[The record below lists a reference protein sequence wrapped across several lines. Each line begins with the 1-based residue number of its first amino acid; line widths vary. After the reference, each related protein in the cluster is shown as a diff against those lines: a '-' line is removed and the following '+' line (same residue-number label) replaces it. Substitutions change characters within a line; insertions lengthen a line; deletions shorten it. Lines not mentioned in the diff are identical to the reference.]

1 MSEQGALDLCVIG
14 GGGHVGLP
22 LALTFCRAGLRVG
35 IVDTR
40 AEQMELVRSGTMPFL
55 EEGAEELLASV
66 LRNGRLELSTDAEL
80 IERSATVIL
89 SVGTPIDEFLN
100 PSLKMLSNVID
111 DVEPHVRDEALLILR
126 STVYPGVTDWIC
138 ETLSDRGRPID
149 VAFCPE
155 RIVEGHALDEIVKL
169 PQIVGAN
176 SQQAFDRA
184 AELFRLLGVPII
196 RTTPKEAELAKLFT
210 NSWRYLKFA
219 IANEFFVISQQ
230 AGVDYSNVLRAVRE
244 DYPRAADLPGPGFA
258 AGPCLLKDTMQ
269 LSAFDG
275 HNFVL
280 GHAAMLVNEGLPEHI
295 IQILGG
301 DSGLRGHN
309 VALLGLAFKA
319 GSDDIRDSLSY
330 KLKRLFWFAGAHVRC
345 TDPYVTDPEAVS
357 LGEAL
362 SDAEI
367 VVIATPHDAYRGLDV
382 GGRRVVDI
390 WGITTGEIRL

>member
-149 VAFCPE
+149 VVF
-155 RIVEGHALDEIVKL
+155 
-169 PQIVGAN
+169 
-176 SQQAFDRA
+176 S
-184 AELFRLLGVPII
+184 
-196 RTTPKEAELAKLFT
+196 
-210 NSWRYLKFA
+210 
-219 IANEFFVISQQ
+219 
-230 AGVDYSNVLRAVRE
+230 
-244 DYPRAADLPGPGFA
+244 PRAHRRR
-258 AGPCLLKDTMQ
+258 
-269 LSAFDG
+269 S
-275 HNFVL
+275 
-280 GHAAMLVNEGLPEHI
+280 
-295 IQILGG
+295 
-301 DSGLRGHN
+301 
-309 VALLGLAFKA
+309 
-319 GSDDIRDSLSY
+319 
-330 KLKRLFWFAGAHVRC
+330 C
-345 TDPYVTDPEAVS
+345 T
-357 LGEAL
+357 G
-362 SDAEI
+362 
-367 VVIATPHDAYRGLDV
+367 
-382 GGRRVVDI
+382 
-390 WGITTGEIRL
+390 